1 MGVRTVKLKYDG
13 EKSFLILFP
22 VNQLVEHGTEIETTN
37 KQFIKDLKELG
48 FKEVK
53 AKKDKEGDK

>member
-1 MGVRTVKLKYDG
+1 MRLKYNG
-13 EKSFLILFP
+13 ERKFLILYP

-53 AKKDKEGDK
+53 DKKDKEGDR